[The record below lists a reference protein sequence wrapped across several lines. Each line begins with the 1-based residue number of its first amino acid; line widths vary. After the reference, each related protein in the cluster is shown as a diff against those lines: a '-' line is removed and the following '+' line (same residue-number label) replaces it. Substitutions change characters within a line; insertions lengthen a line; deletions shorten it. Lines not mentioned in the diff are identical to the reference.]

1 MRKLNALI
9 LILIIHRYKN
19 NQKKMALKLTDSNF
33 QSTVLDSDKLS
44 MVDFWAVWC
53 GPCLAVAPI
62 VEKLAEEY
70 EGKVVIGKVDVDNN
84 PEVALQYGIRSI
96 PTILFIKDGKVVDK
110 QVGAVPKN
118 VLEQKIQKHL

>member
-1 MRKLNALI
+1 MTLE
-9 LILIIHRYKN
+9 
-19 NQKKMALKLTDSNF
+19 LTDSNF

-53 GPCLAVAPI
+53 GPCLAVAPV
-62 VEKLAEEY
+62 VEKLAQEY
-70 EGKVVIGKVDVDNN
+70 KDQVVIGKVDVDNN

-96 PTILFIKDGKVVDK
+96 PTILFIKNGKVVDK

-118 VLEQKIQKHL
+118 VLEQKIKAHL